1 MVVIKLKTGAHQ
13 AFPDKYK
20 TIEDFYEDI
29 ATYEEIIFEYNGQK
43 YVVTYYDKKLSV
55 MQYNAAATEQHY
67 PSPQAF
73 AENFTIGGTS
83 FRELVTKISVLV
95 R

>member
-1 MVVIKLKTGAHQ
+1 MVVIKLKTGAQQ
-13 AFPDKYK
+13 ALPDKYR

-29 ATYEEIIFEYNGQK
+29 NTYEEIIFAYNGQK
-43 YVVTYYDKKLSV
+43 YVVTYYDHILSV

-73 AENFTIGGTS
+73 AENFTLDGTS
-83 FRELVTKISVLV
+83 FQDLVTKISVLV

>member
-1 MVVIKLKTGAHQ
+1 MVVIKLKTSAHQ
-13 AFPDKYK
+13 ALPDKYK
-20 TIEDFYEDI
+20 AIEDFYEDI
-29 ATYEEIIFEYNGQK
+29 NTYEEIIFEYNGQK

-55 MQYNAAATEQHY
+55 IQYNAAETEQHY

-73 AENFTIGGTS
+73 AENFTIGGTR
-83 FRELVTKISVLV
+83 FQDFVTKISVLV